1 MSEIWLLVILAA
13 VTTYLTR
20 AGGYL
25 VLQRMGRIS
34 PRLDAVL
41 NAVPAAVLPTI
52 FVPAFVDGGWLER
65 SVLIL
70 CGVLAIRLSLLSPVA
85 IGTAIVIVARLAGI

>member
-1 MSEIWLLVILAA
+1 MSEIWLLVVLAA
-13 VTTYLTR
+13 VTTYATR
-20 AGGYL
+20 VGGYL

-52 FVPAFVDGGWLER
+52 VVPAFVDGGWLER
-65 SVLIL
+65 CVLVL
-70 CGVLAIRLSLLSPVA
+70 CGVLAIRLSLLSTVA
-85 IGTAIVIVARLAGI
+85 IGTAIVIVARFAGV